1 MFQSVTTIGFGD
13 VIAGLDWNDCDAK
26 DVTQNLHHQNNFYW
40 VISLSLN
47 GIEMRVIIM
56 TFAIKLRNTKSKFHY
71 FSLPKLVSCWSH

>member
-47 GIEMRVIIM
+47 GIEMRIM
-56 TFAIKLRNTKSKFHY
+56 TFAIKLRNTKSKFHR